1 MQISKKFEQGIE
13 QHTYQRLDCNYKV
26 NLFLG
31 YNEDGKMSM
40 VITESGKVVK
50 TKSSK
55 MIDVQMRKREDGK
68 IALTFDLLDNAYAS
82 MFTIFCKDM
91 ILVCEK
97 AGKEMA
103 VSSALVR
110 WKYWLE
116 LFGKKK
122 GTLLD
127 KSEIK
132 GLIGELLLIKD
143 RFIPE
148 YGVTDAIASWMGP
161 MLGHKDFEIADT
173 WYEVKAINENAMQV
187 NISSIEQLEAD
198 EDGHLV
204 ISRLEECSTVNQ
216 NAIFLNKLVI
226 SIIEKIDDQDALMAF
241 RKKLENV
248 GYYSDPSYDEYAF
261 LHKGIQTYRITED
274 FPRIR
279 RKDLPLAVGN
289 AKYTI
294 LLDGIA
300 MYRED

>member
-1 MQISKKFEQGIE
+1 MQISKKFEQGIGRN
-13 QHTYQRLDCNYKV
+13 TYQRLDSDYKV
-26 NLFLG
+26 NVFLG

-40 VITESGKVVK
+40 VITEPGQIVK

-55 MIDVQMRKREDGK
+55 MIDVQMSKREDGK
-68 IALTFDLLDNAYAS
+68 IALSFDLLDNAYAS

-91 ILVCEK
+91 ILACERS
-97 AGKEMA
+97 GGEMA
-103 VSSALVR
+103 ISSALVR

-116 LFGKKK
+116 LFGKR
-122 GTLLD
+122 GPLLD
-127 KSEIK
+127 KAEVK
-132 GLIGELLLIKD
+132 GLIGELLLLRD
-143 RFIPE
+143 MFMPE

-161 MLGHKDFEIADT
+161 MLGHKDFEVADT
-173 WYEVKAINENAMQV
+173 WYEVKAVNENAMQV
-187 NISSIEQLEAD
+187 GISSLEQLESD
-198 EDGHLV
+198 KNGHLV
-204 ISRLEECSTVNQ
+204 ILRLEECSPVNK
-216 NAIFLNKLVI
+216 NSIFINELVI
-226 SIIEKIDDQDALMAF
+226 SIIEKIDNQDALMSF
-241 RKKLENV
+241 REKLENV

-261 LHKGIQTYRITED
+261 GHKGMQMYSITEG

>member
-13 QHTYQRLDCNYKV
+13 QHTYQRLDSDYKV

-40 VITESGKVVK
+40 VITEPGQVVK

-55 MIDVQMRKREDGK
+55 MIDVQMSKREDGK

-103 VSSALVR
+103 ISNAVVR

-132 GLIGELLLIKD
+132 GLIGELLILKD
-143 RFIPE
+143 KFIPE

-173 WYEVKAINENAMQV
+173 WYEVKAVNENAMQV
-187 NISSIEQLEAD
+187 NISSIEQLESD

-204 ISRLEECSTVNQ
+204 ISRLEECSTVNK
-216 NAIFLNKLVI
+216 NAIFLNELVI
-226 SIIEKIDDQDALMAF
+226 SIIEKIDNQDALMSF
-241 RKKLENV
+241 RGKLENV

-261 LHKGIQTYRITED
+261 GYKGMQMYRITD
-274 FPRIR
+274 GFPRIR

-300 MYRED
+300 MYREE

>member
-13 QHTYQRLDCNYKV
+13 QHTYQRLGSDYKV

-40 VITESGKVVK
+40 VITESGQVVK

-55 MIDVQMRKREDGK
+55 MIDVQMCKREDGK
-68 IALTFDLLDNAYAS
+68 IALAFDLLDNAYAS

-97 AGKEMA
+97 AGKEMVISNA
-103 VSSALVR
+103 VVR

-122 GTLLD
+122 GALLD

-132 GLIGELLLIKD
+132 GLIGELLLLKD
-143 RFIPE
+143 KFIPE
-148 YGVTDAIASWMGP
+148 YGVSDAIASWMGP
-161 MLGHKDFEIADT
+161 MLGHKDFEIDDT
-173 WYEVKAINENAMQV
+173 WYEVKAVNENAMQV
-187 NISSIEQLEAD
+187 SISSIEQLESNA
-198 EDGHLV
+198 EGHLV
-204 ISRLEECSTVNQ
+204 ISRLEECSIVNK
-216 NAIFLNKLVI
+216 NAIFLNELVI
-226 SIIEKIDDQDALMAF
+226 SIIEKIDNQDALMSF
-241 RKKLENV
+241 RSKLENI
-248 GYYSDPSYDEYAF
+248 GYYSDPAYDDFAF
-261 LHKGIQTYRITED
+261 WQKGTQIYRIAEG
-274 FPRIR
+274 FPRLR
-279 RKDLPLAVGN
+279 RKDMPLAVGN
-289 AKYTI
+289 AKYTL